1 MEVLLRVAPEVRLSS
16 TTSGLRASLD
26 DPARTHV
33 GTGVGA
39 RTPSG
44 TTGPDQGEH
53 LTLAELETRARQAQ
67 ASGDLHALSA
77 IEESFTSFHL
87 ANHPPRRRPE
97 PPEAAAMPAKE
108 RALLERKAFRAALP
122 QVSVFK
128 RAARTKAKAIAE
140 TEADGFS
147 RTLDLAQVVIAQHR
161 AAALDDQWNELSG
174 HDRCAV
180 IAELEAEFE
189 AAGCGC
195 TCVDAGWDADTA
207 RGYVTIVARYPS
219 ADIVAE
225 RGPGLSSSGRRML
238 RRRTR
243 AERNALYLSGL
254 ASFALAAARR
264 AISVAVAADDVHL
277 VIVRP
282 LETGEGL
289 EPIYVG
295 SLSREA
301 VTLRPSHADPVP
313 LLLGSAV
320 RPLKFE
326 GSAHDLVAVSP
337 EADVM
342 DIVRLCA
349 EALDD
354 GALDGLLAGDSESL
368 TAAAPDGH
376 AETGLDGADTFDS
389 EFADEID
396 REFDSELADEI
407 DRETDP
413 EFHRETVGD
422 RGTHGDPAT
431 ASDTASDPAPKT
443 EREAAAE

>member
-16 TTSGLRASLD
+16 TASGLRASLD
-26 DPARTHV
+26 DTAGVRV

-39 RTPSG
+39 RTPDSSSSADHG
-44 TTGPDQGEH
+44 QH
-53 LTLAELETRARQAQ
+53 LTLAELEARARQARD
-67 ASGDLHALSA
+67 SGDLHALSS

-87 ANHPPRRRPE
+87 AHHPPRRRPE
-97 PPEAAAMPAKE
+97 PPEATAVPAKE
-108 RALLERKAFRAALP
+108 RTVLERKAFRAALP

-128 RAARTKAKAIAE
+128 RAARTKAKAVAE

-161 AAALDDQWNELSG
+161 TAALDDQWSDLAG

-195 TCVDAGWDADTA
+195 TCVDAGWDADTT

-282 LETGEGL
+282 LETGVGL

-326 GSAHDLVAVSP
+326 GPAHDLVAVAP

-354 GALDGLLAGDSESL
+354 GALDGLLAGGSESSSSV
-368 TAAAPDGH
+368 
-376 AETGLDGADTFDS
+376 ELDGPTDGERGAD
-389 EFADEID
+389 
-396 REFDSELADEI
+396 
-407 DRETDP
+407 
-413 EFHRETVGD
+413 V
-422 RGTHGDPAT
+422 
-431 ASDTASDPAPKT
+431 DPAPDAVS
-443 EREAAAE
+443 E